1 MRCKALLLHGG
12 PIAEAENLAP
22 GTKGCRQRC
31 TYFSSK
37 ALIAALEAYLVY
49 RQAHDIG
56 MDLGVAKYR
65 GLLPEQPIIFGA
77 RGSALSQNTK
87 RRTLETGE
95 RRDYRACDSLQA
107 HITILYKRAGI
118 KGSSH
123 SGRRG
128 FAGKVLAATGDM
140 DTVAVLLG
148 HSSIDCSQRYV
159 DVDPATLKDMFANAL

>member
-1 MRCKALLLHGG
+1 MR
-12 PIAEAENLAP
+12 EAV
-22 GTKGCRQRC
+22 TKGCRQRC
-31 TYFSSK
+31 AFLSSRG
-37 ALIAALEAYLVY
+37 LIDAVEGYLAFRLARGIGTELDAA
-49 RQAHDIG
+49 R
-56 MDLGVAKYR
+56 YR
-65 GLLPEQPIIFGA
+65 GLPPHQPLIYSGRGA
-77 RGSALSQNTK
+77 ALSQNTK

-128 FAGKVLAATGDM
+128 FAGKVLTATGDM

-148 HSSIDCSQRYV
+148 HSSIDCSQRYI
-159 DVDPATLKDMFANAL
+159 DVSQDTLCEMFSNAL